1 MTVSVVTSDTATAL
15 LGDSA
20 AFPRYAP
27 PMDED
32 RMFQHTT
39 TLDQGANFLA
49 TKEGKLAL
57 LTPHDA
63 VAEDWL
69 RRHVSGEATWLG
81 PTLAVELNYF
91 PALAEAII
99 EAGFSFEPDALPN

>member
-1 MTVSVVTSDTATAL
+1 
-15 LGDSA
+15 
-20 AFPRYAP
+20 
-27 PMDED
+27 MDED
-32 RMFQHTT
+32 HLFQHTT

-49 TKEGKLAL
+49 TRDGHLAL
-57 LTPHDA
+57 LTPLDA

-69 RRHVSGEATWLG
+69 RSHVGEEATWLG

-99 EAGFSFEPDALPN
+99 AAGFSFERDALPN

>member
-1 MTVSVVTSDTATAL
+1 
-15 LGDSA
+15 
-20 AFPRYAP
+20 
-27 PMDED
+27 MDED
-32 RMFQHTT
+32 RFFQHTT

-49 TKEGKLAL
+49 TKEGHLAL

-63 VAEDWL
+63 DAEDWL
-69 RRHVSGEATWLG
+69 RGHVGEEAIWLG

-99 EAGFSFEPDALPN
+99 AAGFSFERDALPN

>member
-1 MTVSVVTSDTATAL
+1 MRRLRGTH
-15 LGDSA
+15 DSA
-20 AFPRYAP
+20 ALPRYAL

-32 RMFQHTT
+32 RLFQHTT

-49 TKEGKLAL
+49 TRDGYLAL
-57 LTPHDA
+57 LTPHDTI
-63 VAEDWL
+63 AEDWL
-69 RRHVSGEATWLG
+69 RRHVGEEATWLG

-99 EAGFSFEPDALPN
+99 AAGFSFERDALPN

>member
-1 MTVSVVTSDTATAL
+1 MRWRRERH
-15 LGDSA
+15 DSA
-20 AFPRYAP
+20 ALPRYAP
-27 PMDED
+27 PIDED
-32 RMFQHTT
+32 RLFQPTT

-49 TKEGKLAL
+49 TRDGHLAL

-69 RRHVSGEATWLG
+69 RRHFGQDAIWLG
-81 PTLAVELNYF
+81 PTLAVEMNYF

-99 EAGFSFEPDALPN
+99 AAGFSFERDALPN